1 MNKTTTDLRTI
12 SEFFTDAEWEAI
24 SSAMSDFSD
33 YGNEES
39 EIANNIQSK
48 IYHLFAAVNWDYE
61 SKKRTRQFDSI
72 HLQTRKFNF
81 INGNPPFTI

>member
-1 MNKTTTDLRTI
+1 MNKINPTLINLSI
-12 SEFFTDAEWEAI
+12 SEFFTEAEWEAI

-48 IYHLFAAVNWDYE
+48 IYQLFADVNWDYE
-61 SKKRTRQFDSI
+61 HQRT
-72 HLQTRKFNF
+72 T
-81 INGNPPFTI
+81 